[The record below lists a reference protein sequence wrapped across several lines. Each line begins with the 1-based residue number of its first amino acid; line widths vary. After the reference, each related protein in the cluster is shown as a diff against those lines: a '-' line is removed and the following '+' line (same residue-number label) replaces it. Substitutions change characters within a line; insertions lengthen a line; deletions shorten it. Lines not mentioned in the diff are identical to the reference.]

1 MIVRPATLLFPLI
14 ATAVVSADVV
24 GFAATLIAIC
34 LIVGFAIVASGWT
47 VNGKT
52 TSSIPAVRPSSTDW
66 KSHRK

>member
-1 MIVRPATLLFPLI
+1 MIARPAILLFPLI
-14 ATAVVSADVV
+14 ATAVVSAEVV
-24 GFAATLIAIC
+24 GFAVTLLAIC

-52 TSSIPAVRPSSTDW
+52 TSIPAVRPSSADW

>member
-1 MIVRPATLLFPLI
+1 MIARPAILLFPLI
-14 ATAVVSADVV
+14 ATAVVSAEVV
-24 GFAATLIAIC
+24 GFAVTLLAIC

-52 TSSIPAVRPSSTDW
+52 TPIPAVRPSSADR

>member
-1 MIVRPATLLFPLI
+1 MIARPAILVFPLI
-14 ATAVVSADVV
+14 ATAVVSAEVV
-24 GFAATLIAIC
+24 GFAVTLLAIC

-52 TSSIPAVRPSSTDW
+52 MSTTAVRPSSADR